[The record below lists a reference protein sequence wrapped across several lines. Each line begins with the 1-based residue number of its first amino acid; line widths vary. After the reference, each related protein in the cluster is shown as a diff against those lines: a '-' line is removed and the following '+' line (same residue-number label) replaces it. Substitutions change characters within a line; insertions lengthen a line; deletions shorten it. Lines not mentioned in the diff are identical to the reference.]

1 MTLLTLLLLTA
12 APECPAFVPGSI
24 GLPQLGWLAGT
35 WSGDDHGTLNEEV
48 WLAPSGGLMLG
59 MHRDTSGGK
68 ATGFEFLRIEQD
80 GERVVYRAMPQG
92 NPATDFPR
100 VAQGPSCIVFENPEH
115 AFPRRI
121 LYWREGAK
129 LRARIEGT
137 RRGQP
142 ASYEWTW
149 SAATR

>member
-1 MTLLTLLLLTA
+1 MTLLALLLLATV
-12 APECPAFVPGSI
+12 PECPVVTTGSPG
-24 GLPQLGWLAGT
+24 LAQLGWLAGS

-48 WLAPSGGLMLG
+48 WLAPAGGLMLG

-80 GERVVYRAMPQG
+80 GDRLVYRAMPQG

-100 VAQGPSCIVFENPEH
+100 IAQGPSCIVFENPEH

-121 LYWREGAK
+121 LYWREGEK

-137 RRGQP
+137 RRGKP

-149 SAATR
+149 SATAR

>member
-1 MTLLTLLLLTA
+1 MTLLTLLLLATV
-12 APECPAFVPGSI
+12 PECPAPTTGSPG
-24 GLPQLGWLAGT
+24 LAQLGWLAGA

-59 MHRDTSGGK
+59 MHRDPSGGK
-68 ATGFEFLRIEQD
+68 AAGFEFLRIEQD
-80 GERVVYRAMPQG
+80 GNRLVYRAMPQG
-92 NPATDFPR
+92 NPPTDFPR

-142 ASYEWTW
+142 ASYEWSW
-149 SAATR
+149 SAAAR